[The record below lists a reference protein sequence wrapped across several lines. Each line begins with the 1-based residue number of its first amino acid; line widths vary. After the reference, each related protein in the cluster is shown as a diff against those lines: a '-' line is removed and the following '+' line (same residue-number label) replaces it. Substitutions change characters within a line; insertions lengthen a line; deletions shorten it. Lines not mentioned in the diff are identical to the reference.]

1 MSVPTAIAAAP
12 KPRLRGVSHQYAFVV
27 AVVLAAVSL
36 LAADPGRVRF
46 SALVHA
52 CGVCGLFGVSALY
65 HRGTWTPVQHRWMR
79 RADHAM
85 IYVFIAAT
93 YTPVALL
100 VLDGTLRTVI
110 LVVVWSF
117 AAAGVVLQLVWID
130 APKWLQALLYVA
142 MGWVSVA
149 TMPQILDALG
159 VLAVLGLVAGGVLYT
174 AGATVYARERPD
186 PLPTVFGYHEVFHA
200 LVILAAATHY
210 AVIAF
215 AVLPAG

>member
-36 LAADPGRVRF
+36 IAADPGQVRF
-46 SALVHA
+46 AALVHA

-65 HRGTWTPVQHRWMR
+65 HRGTWTPAQHRWMR

-93 YTPVALL
+93 YTPIALL
-100 VLDGTLRTVI
+100 VLDGPLQTVI
-110 LVVVWSF
+110 LAVVWSF
-117 AAAGVVLQLVWID
+117 AAAGVVLQLAWAD
-130 APKWLQALLYVA
+130 APKWLQAVLYVA
-142 MGWVSVA
+142 MGWVSIA

-159 VLAVLGLVAGGVLYT
+159 VLAVLGLVLGGVLYT
-174 AGATVYARERPD
+174 AGATIYARERPD
-186 PLPTVFGYHEVFHA
+186 PLPAVFGFHEVFHA